1 MKRVQTLAI
10 ITISAVAGFISL
22 FMVLRYATAVADN
35 RYADPEGMVESYTD
49 SGGARYYRINSGIN
63 NAYLVPLADGWLL
76 VDTGYPGDYGRFK
89 NAIGV
94 IGIEPASIRWLFITH
109 AHDEHAGFA
118 AALRSEAGC
127 RLIVPEA
134 SLEDLRAG
142 RMVWKGRAINRR
154 IAFVS
159 SLYNFV
165 KRRDLRYP
173 PIVPGPGDLILKGDA
188 VDISGSLGLRGT
200 MMATPGHSPDSWSL
214 LMSDGRAFCGDA
226 AMNFLNLL
234 GADYRPIFVT
244 DEAQAYA
251 SLETLLR
258 AGAVTFFTGHGPAF
272 DKGRVEA
279 LLERFHAGGE

>member
-1 MKRVQTLAI
+1 MKRGKTLAI
-10 ITISAVAGFISL
+10 IIGAVMAPLLVFA
-22 FMVLRYATAVADN
+22 VLRYAALVADN

-63 NAYLVPLADGWLL
+63 NAYLVPLADGWFL

-89 NAIGV
+89 KALGV
-94 IGIEPASIRWLFITH
+94 IGIEPAFIRWLFITH

-118 AALRSEAGC
+118 AALRRESGC

-142 RMVWKGRAINRR
+142 RMVWKGRAINLR

-165 KRRDLRYP
+165 KRRDLRFP

-188 VDISGSLGLRGT
+188 VDISGSVGLRGT

-244 DEAQAYA
+244 DEGQAYA
-251 SLETLLR
+251 SLKKLLR

-272 DKGRVEA
+272 DKGSVEA
-279 LLERFHAGGE
+279 LLERYYSGGE